1 MNRSA
6 TIRLGSAPG
15 TAPSNAGAKLPGEPL
30 SEAEANALIAAIP
43 SRSVTGMRNRALVT
57 ILYRGG
63 LRIAE
68 ALVLKASDIDPDR
81 GTVRILRGK
90 GAKARTIGLEPG
102 AMATI
107 QRWLDARKAA
117 GIRGGTLF
125 CTISGVGAGQ
135 PLSRQYV
142 SMMLKRQAAKAG
154 IDKRVHPHGL
164 RHTLAAELVAEGQP
178 ITVIRDQL
186 GHSSLAVTDR
196 YLRNV
201 APGSVIAAMQKRDWA
216 EPGVFDQAET
226 MTP

>member
-6 TIRLGSAPG
+6 AIRLGSAPG
-15 TAPSNAGAKLPGEPL
+15 ITPSNAGVKLPAEPL
-30 SEAEANALIAAIP
+30 TEAEANALIAVIP
-43 SRSVTGMRNRALVT
+43 SRSMTGKRNRALVT

-68 ALVLKASDIDPDR
+68 ALALKASDIDPDR

-90 GAKARTIGLEPG
+90 GAKSRTIGLEPG
-102 AMATI
+102 AMATV
-107 QRWLDARKAA
+107 QRWMDVRKAA
-117 GIRGGTLF
+117 GIRNGVLF
-125 CTISGVGAGQ
+125 CTISGDAAGQ

-154 IDKRVHPHGL
+154 INKRVHPHGL
-164 RHTLAAELVAEGQP
+164 RHTLTAELVAEGQP

-201 APGSVIAAMQKRDWA
+201 APGSVIAAMQKRDWT
-216 EPGVFDQAET
+216 EPGAGAS
-226 MTP
+226 

>member
-15 TAPSNAGAKLPGEPL
+15 TTPSIAGAKLPA
-30 SEAEANALIAAIP
+30 EAEANALIAVIP
-43 SRSVTGMRNRALVT
+43 SRSMTGKRNRALVT
-57 ILYRGG
+57 MLYRGG

-68 ALVLKASDIDPDR
+68 ALALKPSDVDPDR

-90 GAKARTIGLEPG
+90 GAKPRTIGLEPG
-102 AMATI
+102 ALATV

-117 GIRGGTLF
+117 GIRDGVLF
-125 CTISGVGAGQ
+125 CTISSDAGQ

-164 RHTLAAELVAEGQP
+164 RHTLTAKPGAISPPSRQRSSVSTWSPGPWTQPGPAAPGGATRWKPALNAFAITFGDRFPAAE
-178 ITVIRDQL
+178 T
-186 GHSSLAVTDR
+186 
-196 YLRNV
+196 Y
-201 APGSVIAAMQKRDWA
+201 
-216 EPGVFDQAET
+216 
-226 MTP
+226 